1 MKIMDKLST
10 YAALIGV
17 IGAIG
22 GGFYAWGEFNNR
34 LSVLENEPPVNLQPL
49 IEKDKELA
57 KQFDEVLLYAN
68 EYKVDLIDRIK
79 KVDDK
84 IQPVDLTIVFK
95 EIAKVRE
102 QIAMLDIPED
112 VDLKPISKELKRL
125 SEEMVRVLSNLAKI
139 NLVPLEESIKI
150 IEDTMAEISKK
161 LAIVSKENEV
171 QDAEIKEIKLQ
182 SNNPLAN

>member
-1 MKIMDKLST
+1 MKIIEKLST
-10 YAALIGV
+10 YAALLGV
-17 IGAIG
+17 IGSIG
-22 GGFYAWGEFNNR
+22 GGFYTWGQFNSR
-34 LSVLENEPPVNLQPL
+34 LDAIEGTPPVNLKPL
-49 IEKDKELA
+49 HEKDKELT
-57 KQFDEVLLYAN
+57 KQFDDVLLYAN

-102 QIAMLDIPED
+102 QIAMIDIPED

-125 SEEMVRVLSNLAKI
+125 SEEMVRILANLAKI
-139 NLVPLEESIKI
+139 NLIPLEESIKI
-150 IEDTMAEISKK
+150 IENVIAEMYKQ

-171 QDAEIKEIKLQ
+171 QDAEIKEIKLK

>member
-34 LSVLENEPPVNLQPL
+34 LSVLENEPSVNLQPL
-49 IEKDKELA
+49 KEKDKSLE

-84 IQPVDLTIVFK
+84 IKPVDLTVVFK

-102 QIAMLDIPED
+102 QIAMINIPED
-112 VDLKPISKELKRL
+112 IDLKPISKELKRL
-125 SEEMVRVLSNLAKI
+125 SEELVRMVATIPKAVSLK
-139 NLVPLEESIKI
+139 PLEEAIQV
-150 IEDTMAEISKK
+150 IEKA
-161 LAIVSKENEV
+161 LAIVKKENEV
-171 QDAEIKEIKLQ
+171 QDAMIEEIKLK

>member
-1 MKIMDKLST
+1 MDKLST

-49 IEKDKELA
+49 VEKDKELA

-84 IQPVDLTIVFK
+84 IQPVDLTVVFK
-95 EIAKVRE
+95 EIAKLRE
-102 QIAMLDIPED
+102 EVAMLDIPD
-112 VDLKPISKELKRL
+112 DIDLKPISKELKRL
-125 SEEMVRVLSNLAKI
+125 SEELVRLATIMPKVVNLKPLQEALR
-139 NLVPLEESIKI
+139 NLEKAV
-150 IEDTMAEISKK
+150 
-161 LAIVSKENEV
+161 AIVQKENQV
-171 QDAEIKEIKLQ
+171 QDAMIEEIKLKA
-182 SNNPLAN
+182 NNPLAN

>member
-34 LSVLENEPPVNLQPL
+34 LSVLEDEPPVNLQPL
-49 IEKDKELA
+49 KQKDKELE

-84 IQPVDLTIVFK
+84 IKPVNLTPVYEKINEVETKIKDPDLSNVFK
-95 EIAKVRE
+95 EIANVRE
-102 QIAMLDIPED
+102 ELAGLNIPKE
-112 VDLKPISKELKRL
+112 VDL
-125 SEEMVRVLSNLAKI
+125 N
-139 NLVPLEESIKI
+139 PL
-150 IEDTMAEISKK
+150 IEALQK
-161 LAIVSKENEV
+161 LERAVAIVQKENQV
-171 QDAEIKEIKLQ
+171 QDAMIEEIKLKA
-182 SNNPLAN
+182 NNPLAN

>member
-1 MKIMDKLST
+1 MDKLST

-34 LSVLENEPPVNLQPL
+34 LSVLEDEPPVNLQPL
-49 IEKDKELA
+49 KQKDKELE

-84 IQPVDLTIVFK
+84 IQTTDLTDVYARISEVETK
-95 EIAKVRE
+95 IKPTDLTHVYAEIAKVRE
-102 QIAMLDIPED
+102 ELAALDIPEK
-112 VDLKPISKELKRL
+112 VDLSP
-125 SEEMVRVLSNLAKI
+125 VI
-139 NLVPLEESIKI
+139 NALQKLEK
-150 IEDTMAEISKK
+150 AV
-161 LAIVSKENEV
+161 AIVQKENQV
-171 QDAEIKEIKLQ
+171 QDAMIEEIKLKA
-182 SNNPLAN
+182 NNPLAN